1 MATKKNLIANLVTK
15 LDYLSKDDAEIAVDT
30 VVDIIKEQL
39 SQKNRIEIR
48 GFGSWY
54 VKEYKSY
61 TGRNPKT
68 GSTVKVGEKKLPF
81 FKVGKELKKRI
92 DDSKKGPI
100 KG

>member
-48 GFGSWY
+48 GFGSISIRKKKY
-54 VKEYKSY
+54 PRQDKTYNTIYFRMS
-61 TGRNPKT
+61 RN
-68 GSTVKVGEKKLPF
+68 VQAV
-81 FKVGKELKKRI
+81 LK
-92 DDSKKGPI
+92 
-100 KG
+100 

>member
-48 GFGSWY
+48 GFGSISIRKKKY
-54 VKEYKSY
+54 P
-61 TGRNPKT
+61 RQDKT
-68 GSTVKVGEKKLPF
+68 YNTIYFRMSKNVQAV
-81 FKVGKELKKRI
+81 LK
-92 DDSKKGPI
+92 
-100 KG
+100 